1 MDQEFDAAQQVRAAR
16 EQITSLRQRAGQGA
30 VTTAISQLDDKL
42 AALEGGGGRLRRGAG
57 AADNFGAVGGGLATV
72 HGIVDSADVAPTRQV
87 VEAFTQLRSS
97 LDQLLARWN
106 ELKTRDIPALN
117 QQLGS
122 ANLPAINLSA
132 QPQR

>member
-1 MDQEFDAAQQVRAAR
+1 
-16 EQITSLRQRAGQGA
+16 
-30 VTTAISQLDDKL
+30 
-42 AALEGGGGRLRRGAG
+42 
-57 AADNFGAVGGGLATV
+57 LATV
-72 HGIVDSADVAPTRQV
+72 YGIVDSADVAPTRQV

-122 ANLPAINLSA
+122 SNLPAINLSA
-132 QPQR
+132 QPQQ